1 MLCSNSD
8 TVRKVLKGDCALR
21 SRDNSCWT
29 AQLIKAFQGLRNGE
43 AYERAIIE
51 GRQVPM
57 NEFVADLRFR
67 HQEVWRAIEGND
79 PREQPSKL
87 ATYQAW
93 FASPFVEKSWSAAR
107 VPRYFVP

>member
-1 MLCSNSD
+1 
-8 TVRKVLKGDCALR
+8 
-21 SRDNSCWT
+21 
-29 AQLIKAFQGLRNGE
+29 LRNGE
-43 AYERAIIE
+43 AFELAIIE

-57 NEFVADLRFR
+57 NEFIADLRFR

-93 FASPFVEKSWSAAR
+93 FASPFVKNE
-107 VPRYFVP
+107 